1 MATSKELPHL
11 AADVL
16 PIAALEAA
24 ERIAHIQAE
33 RWIPHAAA
41 ERALGCL
48 QEAFDQPPRKR
59 RENVLLLGESGMG
72 KSMLIEKFARANA
85 VGRDAATGTHPR
97 PVLVVS
103 APPNPTEAELLDC
116 VLDAIGAPLEG
127 HGRSGPRLRG
137 AVIRLLRELGVRV
150 LVIDEINSVLA
161 GTPRQQRLFLQVLRF
176 LSNELGVALVCAG
189 IPEARHVL
197 LSDPQLRSRFSEVE
211 LASWT
216 AGEELREFVNRLT
229 WSLPLRAPSPVDS
242 SRLRALLV
250 EQSGGIT
257 LGICKALERAAIA
270 AIRSGR
276 ERIELSSFADPDVW
290 RGVAAA
296 AGHRRVR
303 DCGRAAA

>member
-1 MATSKELPHL
+1 MATTEEFPHL
-11 AADVL
+11 AEEVRPFASL
-16 PIAALEAA
+16 AAA

-33 RWIPHAAA
+33 RWVPNAAA

-72 KSMLIEKFARANA
+72 KTMLIEKFARANA
-85 VGRDAATGTHPR
+85 VPRDAVTGTHAR

-103 APPNPTEAELLDC
+103 APPNPTEAELLDG
-116 VLDAIGAPLEG
+116 VLEAVGAPVEG
-127 HGRSGPRLRG
+127 HGRSGPRLRS
-137 AVIRLLRELGVRV
+137 VVMRLLRELGVRV

-161 GTPRQQRLFLQVLRF
+161 GTARQQRLFLQLLRF
-176 LSNELGVALVCAG
+176 LSNELGVALVCTG

-211 LASWT
+211 LPRWR

-242 SRLRALLV
+242 PKLGALLV
-250 EQSGGIT
+250 ERSGGIT

-276 ERIELSSFADPDVW
+276 ECIELASFAEADVW

-296 AGHRRVR
+296 SGGQGPRR
-303 DCGRAAA
+303 RAAA